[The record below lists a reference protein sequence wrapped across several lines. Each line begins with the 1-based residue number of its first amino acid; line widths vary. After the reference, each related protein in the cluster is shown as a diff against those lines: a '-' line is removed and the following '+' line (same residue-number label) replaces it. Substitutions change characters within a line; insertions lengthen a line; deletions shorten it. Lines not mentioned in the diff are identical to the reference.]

1 MIADFVSFDVLHPQ
15 PLLIV
20 ISGPSGVGKDSIL
33 RALKKRNTPLYFVV
47 TCASRPP
54 RPGEVNGIDYHFVSK
69 EQFEQMIAGGE
80 MIEYANVY
88 NEYKGIPKFEITNA
102 IASGKDTIVRLDVQG
117 ASSIRKLYPE
127 ALLIF
132 LIPENYE
139 VWYHRLRN
147 RKTETEESLRIRLE
161 TAREEMKQIN
171 EFDYVVVNAE
181 NRLEEAVDTILAIIE
196 AEHHRIPHRKIS
208 G

>member
-20 ISGPSGVGKDSIL
+20 ISGPSGVGKDSVL
-33 RALKKRNTPLYFVV
+33 RSLKKRNTSLYFVV

-54 RPGEVNGIDYHFVSK
+54 RPDEVNGVDYHFVSK
-69 EQFEQMIAGGE
+69 EQFEQMIARGE

-88 NEYKGIPKFEITNA
+88 NEYKGIPKFEIVNA
-102 IASGKDTIVRLDVQG
+102 IASGKDTVVRLDVQG
-117 ASSIRKLYPE
+117 ASSIRKLYPG
-127 ALLIF
+127 AILIF
-132 LIPENYE
+132 LIPESYE
-139 VWYHRLRN
+139 VWYHRLQN
-147 RKTETEESLRIRLE
+147 RKTETQESLRVRLE
-161 TAREEMKQIN
+161 TAREEMRRID

-181 NRLEEAVDTILAIIE
+181 NRLEEAVDTILAIIT
-196 AEHHRIPHRKIS
+196 AEHHRIPHRKIT